1 MKSVAK
7 PTSTRRL
14 ITGALTLAAQSYWLY
29 KGFSCF
35 TEIGLA
41 SWGKLRADFVALSLS
56 TDVIICEIKSS
67 RADYAT
73 DKKWRNY
80 LQHCNSMYFVM
91 MPDTWL
97 KLRDRMEEDGV
108 FEAGVGVLILDPA
121 TGYLKCVKHCVRR
134 PISGPAQRAIVT
146 RLAWRTGISKRT
158 SQRVRQFVDVD
169 SGVVTSSLR
178 RSPVPD
184 PLGDIFGGLL
194 DPHKKK
200 RRRRKRRF
208 SKTKAARGRKR
219 VYSSDR
225 TSL

>member
-1 MKSVAK
+1 MKSGAK

-134 PISGPAQRAIVT
+134 PISGPAQNLRLQALRKKILLQVT
-146 RLAWRTGISKRT
+146 L
-158 SQRVRQFVDVD
+158 
-169 SGVVTSSLR
+169 
-178 RSPVPD
+178 
-184 PLGDIFGGLL
+184 
-194 DPHKKK
+194 
-200 RRRRKRRF
+200 RF
-208 SKTKAARGRKR
+208 SSFLLTKLLFGFFLLLFIIFYFFDIK
-219 VYSSDR
+219 S
-225 TSL
+225 